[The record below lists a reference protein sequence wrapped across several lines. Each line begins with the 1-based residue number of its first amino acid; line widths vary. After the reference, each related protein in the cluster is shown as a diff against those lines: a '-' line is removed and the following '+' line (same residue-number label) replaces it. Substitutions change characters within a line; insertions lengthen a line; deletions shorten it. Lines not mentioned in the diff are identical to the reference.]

1 MDQFKWMEQGARSCY
16 MLNGIVQRLRKNWFL
31 LGVVC
36 VITCAKLYPWIGAK
50 GGKRFDVK

>member
-50 GGKRFDVK
+50 GGKNLT